1 MIFTKV
7 QTSLW
12 DRKNVCSVLK
22 LLLVWESKVLVIGS
36 QSVLRE
42 FRAILNQFARESVG
56 TLL

>member
-1 MIFTKV
+1 MNFTKV

-12 DRKNVCSVLK
+12 DLKKVCSVLK

-42 FRAILNQFARESVG
+42 FKAILNQFAREYVG